1 MITTLAARR
10 LFTAL
15 FAAAG
20 LGAALPRRGP
30 AGTARPA
37 DRISAVFCAAMC
49 AALTAMT
56 WRPEPAAATWL
67 QAALFG
73 CAALGFGLTGRAGH
87 GRVRQPGL
95 PALLHALMAGTMI
108 WMLTAMPAMT
118 GMTSPGSARG
128 AMAPMP
134 RAATPVPVLAVS
146 IFLAV
151 SCAAACFPWLA
162 RAIGP
167 GPRVKDPVSAS
178 QAAMSAGMAA
188 MLLATLG

>member
-1 MITTLAARR
+1 MRRPDRHDLAAR
-10 LFTAL
+10 A
-15 FAAAG
+15 
-20 LGAALPRRGP
+20 RR
-30 AGTARPA
+30 R
-37 DRISAVFCAAMC
+37 
-49 AALTAMT
+49 
-56 WRPEPAAATWL
+56 ATRL

-73 CAALGFGLTGRAGH
+73 CAALGFGLTSRAGH
-87 GRVRQPGL
+87 GRVREPGL
-95 PALLHALMAGTMI
+95 PALLHALMASTMI
-108 WMLTAMPAMT
+108 WMLTVMPAMT

-134 RAATPVPVLAVS
+134 RAATAVPVLVIS

-167 GPRVKDPVSAS
+167 GSQVKDPVSAS
-178 QAAMSAGMAA
+178 QPAMSAGMAA

>member
-1 MITTLAARR
+1 MITPLAARW
-10 LFTAL
+10 LFTAV

-20 LGAALPRRGP
+20 LGAALPRPGS

-37 DRISAVFCAAMC
+37 DQISAVFCAAMC

-73 CAALGFGLTGRAGH
+73 CAALVFGLTSRAGH

-118 GMTSPGSARG
+118 GMTSPRSARG

-134 RAATPVPVLAVS
+134 RAGTPVPVLVVS

-151 SCAAACFPWLA
+151 SCTAACFPWLA

>member
-1 MITTLAARR
+1 VAVHRGLRLRGARSGAAAARTGPGGAAGGPDPGRPLRYDVRGPDRHDLAAR
-10 LFTAL
+10 A
-15 FAAAG
+15 
-20 LGAALPRRGP
+20 
-30 AGTARPA
+30 
-37 DRISAVFCAAMC
+37 
-49 AALTAMT
+49 
-56 WRPEPAAATWL
+56 AAATWPR
-67 QAALFG
+67 AALFG
-73 CAALGFGLTGRAGH
+73 CAALGFGVTSLAGYGRA
-87 GRVRQPGL
+87 RRPSL
-95 PALLHALMAGTMI
+95 PALVHALMAGTMI

-134 RAATPVPVLAVS
+134 RAATPIPVLAVS

-151 SCAAACFPWLA
+151 SCAAASFPWLA